1 MSSTN
6 SDLEPFPEWA
16 LQPRRETG
24 AASLVN
30 KNPTYDGRG
39 VIIAIFDSGVDPA
52 AGGMQV
58 TTDGKPKLIDRLDG
72 SGAGDVD
79 TSKVVESKLVD
90 GQRTIEGLT
99 GRTLVIPKD
108 WKNPTDKWHVGVKNA
123 FDLYPRGLKERMV
136 HDRQEKLWD
145 PEHKKS
151 QAEAVKKQQVK
162 SDGDN
167 EKEDNVSLMEKLV
180 KDNNDVEVEMAEAL
194 EKKFKD
200 NSVCHW
206 LSDCGPVYDC
216 VVYDSG
222 AGLRAGIDTS
232 EAGELSQGLHLGIY
246 RETREW
252 GTLSVGDQI
261 SVSVNIWEDG
271 NLLEVVSMP
280 SSHGTHVASIAAAN
294 FPDNPDKNG
303 VAPGAQIVSISIGD
317 GRLGSMETGKAL
329 CRAMSHVMRAEHY
342 KVDLINMSYGEHSNW
357 SNTGRVGD
365 MMAEVINKHGVT
377 WVASAGNDGPALC
390 TVGTPPDIA
399 TNTVIG
405 VGAYVSPN
413 MMTAMYSSRQKMPGT
428 PFTWSSRGPT
438 MDGDRG
444 VTCCA
449 PGGAITS
456 VPKFTLRG
464 TQLMNGTSM
473 ASPHVCGALALAL
486 SGMRA
491 QSLPWSPFSVK
502 RAVENTCTFLSD
514 MCPFG
519 QGNGLLNIERV
530 LEHLQTNCDNMEN
543 QVRFAITC
551 GNSHDKGIHLRG
563 SSAEK
568 SQEIAVKV
576 EPLFLDNDN
585 RPAKDKQ
592 NFNLKFALSCSS
604 SWVSFPQHVDLMF
617 TSRQFLVSVDPTGL
631 APGAHTA
638 YITAHDPSKPQAGK
652 LWEVPITVVRP
663 EPMVLSPHP
672 VFEASK
678 VFQPGMI
685 TRHFL
690 AVPQGATW
698 ATFRVNNL
706 SPDSTGRFI
715 LHTVQLLP
723 SLQVKTM
730 EYYKMFSLSE
740 TGAWVF
746 AMPVKSS
753 PGQVMEFCLAKWWAN
768 IGTLNCQYTI
778 TFHGV
783 KPTNTNLV
791 MHGAEGLYR
800 LDLESE
806 VRCEEAAPEI
816 KLKNV
821 VQVVRPSESKV
832 VSLPDP
838 RDVLP
843 AGRQMFEL
851 QLSYSFSV
859 SKTSE
864 TTLNLSMLS
873 EVLYESQLESQIW
886 MLYDNNKR
894 LITCGDAYPSKW
906 TSKLEKGDYTAK
918 VNVRHEKKD
927 LVEKFSETP
936 LLVSSK
942 LSSPVSLDI
951 YSSHSA
957 GQSGGKKMT
966 SSSLQPG
973 HTLPLYVAPASTD
986 KFSKG
991 ASLGQYLQG
1000 TATFAKDEA
1009 GKRADVYQFKYIL
1022 PEAVKKKDKGGKDK
1036 EKKKE
1041 DVAGYEEALRDCK
1054 ISWLSKLSYES
1065 KEAEAL
1071 YSDLLAGGEN
1081 LAAVNLAR
1089 LQNMTG
1095 GEGEKNWRDVLQQAE
1110 KVIDCVDQPQLLA
1123 WLGMKSDMRDNAADV
1138 KKDMEKTKQ
1147 QLVEALAAKGEAML
1161 ECGMVEKDNLLEIYT
1176 DIVKYVDLSD
1186 SKVEYVLYH

>member
-405 VGAYVSPN
+405 VGAYVSPE
-413 MMTAMYSSRQKMPGT
+413 MMTAMYSSRY
-428 PFTWSSRGPT
+428 
-438 MDGDRG
+438 
-444 VTCCA
+444 
-449 PGGAITS
+449 
-456 VPKFTLRG
+456 
-464 TQLMNGTSM
+464 
-473 ASPHVCGALALAL
+473 
-486 SGMRA
+486 
-491 QSLPWSPFSVK
+491 
-502 RAVENTCTFLSD
+502 
-514 MCPFG
+514 
-519 QGNGLLNIERV
+519 
-530 LEHLQTNCDNMEN
+530 
-543 QVRFAITC
+543 
-551 GNSHDKGIHLRG
+551 
-563 SSAEK
+563 
-568 SQEIAVKV
+568 VKV
-576 EPLFLDNDN
+576 SN
-585 RPAKDKQ
+585 KD
-592 NFNLKFALSCSS
+592 
-604 SWVSFPQHVDLMF
+604 
-617 TSRQFLVSVDPTGL
+617 
-631 APGAHTA
+631 
-638 YITAHDPSKPQAGK
+638 
-652 LWEVPITVVRP
+652 
-663 EPMVLSPHP
+663 
-672 VFEASK
+672 
-678 VFQPGMI
+678 
-685 TRHFL
+685 
-690 AVPQGATW
+690 
-698 ATFRVNNL
+698 
-706 SPDSTGRFI
+706 
-715 LHTVQLLP
+715 
-723 SLQVKTM
+723 
-730 EYYKMFSLSE
+730 
-740 TGAWVF
+740 
-746 AMPVKSS
+746 
-753 PGQVMEFCLAKWWAN
+753 
-768 IGTLNCQYTI
+768 
-778 TFHGV
+778 
-783 KPTNTNLV
+783 
-791 MHGAEGLYR
+791 
-800 LDLESE
+800 
-806 VRCEEAAPEI
+806 
-816 KLKNV
+816 
-821 VQVVRPSESKV
+821 
-832 VSLPDP
+832 
-838 RDVLP
+838 
-843 AGRQMFEL
+843 
-851 QLSYSFSV
+851 
-859 SKTSE
+859 
-864 TTLNLSMLS
+864 
-873 EVLYESQLESQIW
+873 
-886 MLYDNNKR
+886 
-894 LITCGDAYPSKW
+894 
-906 TSKLEKGDYTAK
+906 
-918 VNVRHEKKD
+918 
-927 LVEKFSETP
+927 
-936 LLVSSK
+936 
-942 LSSPVSLDI
+942 
-951 YSSHSA
+951 
-957 GQSGGKKMT
+957 
-966 SSSLQPG
+966 
-973 HTLPLYVAPASTD
+973 
-986 KFSKG
+986 
-991 ASLGQYLQG
+991 
-1000 TATFAKDEA
+1000 
-1009 GKRADVYQFKYIL
+1009 
-1022 PEAVKKKDKGGKDK
+1022 
-1036 EKKKE
+1036 
-1041 DVAGYEEALRDCK
+1041 
-1054 ISWLSKLSYES
+1054 
-1065 KEAEAL
+1065 
-1071 YSDLLAGGEN
+1071 
-1081 LAAVNLAR
+1081 
-1089 LQNMTG
+1089 
-1095 GEGEKNWRDVLQQAE
+1095 
-1110 KVIDCVDQPQLLA
+1110 
-1123 WLGMKSDMRDNAADV
+1123 
-1138 KKDMEKTKQ
+1138 
-1147 QLVEALAAKGEAML
+1147 
-1161 ECGMVEKDNLLEIYT
+1161 
-1176 DIVKYVDLSD
+1176 
-1186 SKVEYVLYH
+1186 